1 MLAVAPSEGKSFEAL
16 VAALQERHAERL
28 ASKAFLPF
36 FPAFPK
42 RKTEIKVV
50 TAGLIYDSDAAHGAA
65 GERSKTGDSEVRL
78 GLLATS
84 NYELSAAAGA
94 RCAEQN
100 ALGLL
105 IHYSVQPSAVRYI
118 VDISHSVF
126 AERMDKPVPLAL
138 GPCPICCDH
147 LRGLIKGTP
156 SLSSVRIFCGT
167 PGLEAWMPT
176 LGEQV
181 GTVKRGDLT
190 EAVAGDSANGGKRG
204 AAADAAAGA
213 AAEEPA
219 FKRQALSSSGSGT
232 STKTSAS

>member
-1 MLAVAPSEGKSFEAL
+1 MMLAVAPSEGKSFEAL
-16 VAALQERHAERL
+16 VAVLQERHAERL
-28 ASKAFLPF
+28 ATKAFLPF

-50 TAGLIYDSDAAHGAA
+50 TAGLIYDSDAATRGAVSA
-65 GERSKTGDSEVRL
+65 GESSTGNAGESEPRL

-105 IHYSVQPSAVRYI
+105 IHYSVPPSAVRYI

-138 GPCPICCDH
+138 GPCPICC
-147 LRGLIKGTP
+147 GEETP
-156 SLSSVRIFCGT
+156 SF
-167 PGLEAWMPT
+167 
-176 LGEQV
+176 
-181 GTVKRGDLT
+181 
-190 EAVAGDSANGGKRG
+190 
-204 AAADAAAGA
+204 
-213 AAEEPA
+213 EPC
-219 FKRQALSSSGSGT
+219 
-232 STKTSAS
+232 